1 MNHAAGSD
9 IPPLKGIERFLA
21 TSAVLIASFM
31 NVLDTTIA
39 VVALPSIAGGLAATP
54 SQGSWVLTIYS
65 VCLAVVLPLSGW
77 VSKRVGQIR
86 AFYSAVFLFTL
97 TSWLC
102 AQATSF
108 DELLIFRAFQ
118 GMSGGLLLPFSQSI
132 ILRIYPPEEHGK
144 ALGLWGITAAV
155 APVAGPLLGGYITDH
170 FGWPWIFYINVPL
183 GIFSFWA
190 CRTFLRRY
198 ETEIKRDPVDII
210 GLLLMVVG
218 IISMQLALDRGHEL
232 DWLASMEVRVL
243 IAVGVVSLIIF
254 FIWELDEPHPIVD
267 LSLFKNRNFALGSAM
282 TAVFYGAFVV
292 TAVMYPLWMQT
303 SMGYTS
309 SAAGLVMA
317 TTSIF
322 PILAMPILGQR
333 MRTWNP
339 RYTITFGCCLMVIVM
354 MLHGLL
360 TPQVSSNYLAG
371 VRFMI
376 GFSMPFLWI
385 PMMMITLIGLPVHM
399 MDTATGLSNFIRML
413 ASSLATAIGVTLWDD
428 RTVVHRADI
437 VEGLSRPSVERGEF
451 LAQLSSGTGDIASG
465 LAATEQM
472 IAQQA
477 RTMAQ
482 QDVFMVCAGLILVV
496 ALLAQALP
504 ARRGPPPESHG
515 AHPID

>member
-1 MNHAAGSD
+1 MNHAVGSD
-9 IPPLKGIERFLA
+9 IPPLQGIERFLA
-21 TSAVLIASFM
+21 ISAVLLASFM

-39 VVALPSIAGGLAATP
+39 IVALPSISGSLAATP

-77 VSKRVGQIR
+77 VSKRFGQIR
-86 AFYSAVFLFTL
+86 AFYSAVLLFTL

-108 DELLIFRAFQ
+108 NELLIFRAFQ

-144 ALGLWGITAAV
+144 ALGIWGVTAGV
-155 APVAGPLLGGYITDH
+155 APVVGPLLGGYITDH
-170 FGWPWIFYINVPL
+170 LGWPWIFYINVPL
-183 GIFSFWA
+183 GIFSVWA
-190 CRTFLRRY
+190 CSTFLRRY
-198 ETEIKRDPVDII
+198 ETEIKRDPIDVI

-218 IISMQLALDRGHEL
+218 IISLQLALDRGHEL
-232 DWLASMEVRVL
+232 DWLASMEVRIL
-243 IAVGVVSLIIF
+243 LGVGIVSLIVF

-282 TAVFYGAFVV
+282 TAAFYGGFIV
-292 TAVMYPLWMQT
+292 TAVLYPLWMQT
-303 SMGYTS
+303 VMGYTS

-322 PILAMPILGQR
+322 PILAMPFIGQR
-333 MRTWNP
+333 MRVWNP
-339 RYTITFGCCLMVIVM
+339 KYTIIFGAGSMMIII

-360 TPQVSSNYLAG
+360 TPQVSATYLG
-371 VRFMI
+371 SVRFMI

-413 ASSLATAIGVTLWDD
+413 ASSLAIAIGITLWDD
-428 RTVVHRADI
+428 RTVVHRADL
-437 VEGLSRPSVERGEF
+437 VEGLSRPSVERSEF
-451 LAQLSSGTGDIASG
+451 FDKISDGTGDLSSA

-472 IAQQA
+472 VVQQA

-482 QDVFMVCAGLILVV
+482 QDVFMICAGLMIVV
-496 ALLAQALP
+496 ALLALALRP
-504 ARRGPPPESHG
+504 RKGPPTVNQG

>member
-1 MNHAAGSD
+1 MNHASGSD
-9 IPPLKGIERFLA
+9 IPPLQGVERFLA
-21 TSAVLIASFM
+21 TSAVLLASFM

-77 VSKRVGQIR
+77 VSKRFGQIR
-86 AFYSAVFLFTL
+86 AFYSAVLLFTL

-108 DELLIFRAFQ
+108 NELLVFRAFQ

-144 ALGLWGITAAV
+144 ALGLWGITAGV

-183 GIFSFWA
+183 GLFSVWA

-210 GLLLMVVG
+210 GLLLMVLG

-232 DWLASMEVRVL
+232 DWLASMEVRAL
-243 IAVGVVSLIIF
+243 LGIAIVSLVMF

-282 TAVFYGAFVV
+282 TAAFYGGFVV

-309 SAAGLVMA
+309 SAAGFVMA
-317 TTSIF
+317 TTSLF
-322 PILAMPILGQR
+322 PIVAMPFLGQR

-339 RYTITFGCCLMVIVM
+339 KYTITFGACLMVVII

-360 TPQVSSNYLAG
+360 TPQVSAAYLGG

-376 GFSMPFLWI
+376 GLAMPFLWI
-385 PMMMITLIGLPVHM
+385 PMMMITLIGLPVNM
-399 MDTATGLSNFIRML
+399 MDTATGLSNFMRML
-413 ASSLATAIGVTLWDD
+413 SSSLATAIGVTLWDD
-428 RTVVHRADI
+428 RTVVHRADM
-437 VEGLSRPSVERGEF
+437 VAGLSVPSVERSEF
-451 LAQLSSGTGDIASG
+451 LGQIGTGTGDVTGA
-465 LAATEQM
+465 LAAAEQM

-482 QDVFMVCAGLILVV
+482 QDVFMVCAGLLVV
-496 ALLAQALP
+496 VAVLAQALP
-504 ARRGPPPESHG
+504 SRKIVAANSPG